1 MRVVLYLRVSTESQ
15 LDGYGID
22 VQEQAC
28 RAYAA
33 ARGWKIVHVAQDGAV
48 SGTLPAH
55 ERPGLAEVFDW
66 LAEDQ
71 ADVLLA
77 ARLDRVARELTVQE
91 AILAQVWQLDRQ
103 VHTTDMGEIKRDD
116 PDDPMRTAMRQM
128 AGVFAQLDRALIAKR
143 LRDGRRAKAAAGG
156 KACGVYPYGWSKDGE
171 VPGEQK
177 VLTRLLD
184 CAERDMTLKA
194 IAEDL
199 NARGWRTRHGKRWT
213 IGTVNN
219 VLRKV
224 RRGYVR

>member
-1 MRVVLYLRVSTESQ
+1 MRAIVYLRVSTESQ
-15 LDGYGID
+15 LDGYGLD
-22 VQEQAC
+22 VQGQAC

-33 ARGWKIVHVAQDGAV
+33 ARGWEIVHVAQDGAV

-77 ARLDRVARELTVQE
+77 ARLDRIARELTVQE
-91 AILAQVWQLDRQ
+91 AILAQVWQLDRH

-156 KACGVYPYGWSKDGE
+156 KACGVYPYGWSKHGE
-171 VPGEQK
+171 VPAEQK

-184 CAERDMTLKA
+184 CAEREMTLAA
-194 IAEDL
+194 IAQDL
-199 NARGWRTRHGKRWT
+199 NSRGFRTRHGKVWT
-213 IGTVNN
+213 IGTVRN
-219 VLRKV
+219 VLQKV
-224 RRGYVR
+224 RRGYVH